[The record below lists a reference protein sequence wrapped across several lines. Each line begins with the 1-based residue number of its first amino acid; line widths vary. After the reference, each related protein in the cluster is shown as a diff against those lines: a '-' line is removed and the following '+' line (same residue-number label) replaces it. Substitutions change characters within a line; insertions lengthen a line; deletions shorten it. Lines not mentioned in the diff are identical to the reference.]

1 MYLLSGERANVRER
15 QLKNPT
21 ATMLAALVGASVLGY
36 TTQQGQQGQMKEEV
50 FDASTCKGVSGTDHD
65 GEWCV
70 ANCGKD
76 TNPICPESYCVCEGT
91 MPTPEELGTNDLTPE
106 EKADKKKVDDA
117 VKERDAGFAAAQD
130 ERDAA
135 IAKRDEEIAKAAQDQ
150 SERDAEIAKRDAD
163 IAARAPEPE
172 VAEPAVAEPAVAEAA
187 AAAAAAAASPAPA
200 AEPAIDWATGNPLP
214 QAPTAA
220 PFPVAT
226 IAPVAP
232 QQAAAAADPDAS
244 PDPWAEAAAAAA
256 KATADAA
263 AANANPAAAA
273 APTAAPAP
281 TVAPFPEYN
290 APEESAPVAAP
301 LPAETL
307 GGGSVTA
314 YEGSGMDDPDKH
326 RK

>member
-1 MYLLSGERANVRER
+1 
-15 QLKNPT
+15 
-21 ATMLAALVGASVLGY
+21 MLACLVGASALGY
-36 TTQQGQQGQMKEEV
+36 TAQQGQQGQMKEEA
-50 FDASTCKGVSGTDHD
+50 FDPSTCKGVSGTDHD

-76 TNPICPESYCVCEGT
+76 TNPICPESFCVCEGT

-150 SERDAEIAKRDAD
+150 SDRDAEIAKRDAD
-163 IAARAPEPE
+163 IASRQPEPA

-187 AAAAAAAASPAPA
+187 AAAAAAAATEPSPA

-226 IAPVAP
+226 IAPVA
-232 QQAAAAADPDAS
+232 QQQGAASADPDAS

-256 KATADAA
+256 KATADATAA
-263 AANANPAAAA
+263 AANPAGGVAGA